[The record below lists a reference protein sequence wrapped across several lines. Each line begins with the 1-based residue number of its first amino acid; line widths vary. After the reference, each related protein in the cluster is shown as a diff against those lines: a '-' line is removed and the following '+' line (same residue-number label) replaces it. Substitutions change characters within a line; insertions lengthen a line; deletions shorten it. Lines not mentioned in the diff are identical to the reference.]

1 VNPQK
6 EPVGTIDWFVIGRDN
21 RAMFAALEVGDLM
34 RLGGHLVAVPFRHLE
49 LDGAG
54 GKIILPGVFPMSE
67 TRGAGERSKA
77 S

>member
-1 VNPQK
+1 
-6 EPVGTIDWFVIGRDN
+6 
-21 RAMFAALEVGDLM
+21 M